1 MENEVMMNEEVIEAT
16 EEVAEAESGKGLI
29 ALAAV
34 GTIIVCAIAYKK
46 IVKPT
51 IAKIKARKAA
61 KAEED
66 VEVITDQDF
75 ESNDD

>member
-16 EEVAEAESGKGLI
+16 EEVVEAESGKGLI

-34 GTIIVCAIAYKK
+34 GTIIVGAIVYKK

-61 KAEED
+61 KAEAD
-66 VEVITDQDF
+66 VEVIIDQDF